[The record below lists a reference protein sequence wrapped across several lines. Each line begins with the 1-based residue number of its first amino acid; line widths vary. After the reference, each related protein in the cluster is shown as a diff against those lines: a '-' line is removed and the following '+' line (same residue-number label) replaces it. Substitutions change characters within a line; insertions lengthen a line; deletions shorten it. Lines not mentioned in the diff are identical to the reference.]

1 MAKTENNKKA
11 TFGKVIS
18 LLLVGIILLAMFA
31 GCRTKEKTPEEE
43 FSSKQKRVS
52 VIDTRNFYCFEEF
65 IKKDVLDG
73 VVEVKD
79 LFVEIN
85 TDQNSII
92 VHVLSTD
99 NDYMV
104 YDVESKQILG
114 IVQAIPSDKNSI
126 YLASHN
132 DVGEEIFIQRPFDET
147 IWNAWYE
154 VDGNHIIFE
163 P

>member
-1 MAKTENNKKA
+1 MAKTENKRA

-18 LLLVGIILLAMFA
+18 LILVGIILLAMFA
-31 GCRTKEKTPEEE
+31 GCTKEKTPEDE
-43 FSSKQKRVS
+43 FSLKQTRVS

-85 TDQNSII
+85 TDQNSIT

-104 YDVESKQILG
+104 YDVESKQIWG

-132 DVGEEIFIQRPFDET
+132 DVGEEIFIQRPFDES

>member
-1 MAKTENNKKA
+1 MAKTSKTSKILA
-11 TFGKVIS
+11 M
-18 LLLVGIILLAMFA
+18 LLAGIILLAMFA
-31 GCRTKEKTPEEE
+31 GCTKEKTPEEE
-43 FSSKQKRVS
+43 FSLKQTRVS
-52 VIDTRNFYCFEEF
+52 AIDTKNFYCFEEF
-65 IKKDVLDG
+65 IKNVVLDG

-85 TDQNSII
+85 TDQNSIT

-104 YDVESKQILG
+104 YDVESKQIWG

-126 YLASHN
+126 YLLSHDDN
-132 DVGEEIFIQRPFDET
+132 GEEIFIQRPFDET
-147 IWNAWYE
+147 IWNSWYE
-154 VDGNHIIFE
+154 VDGDHIIFE